1 MNDIFEFRN
10 GLVENYKK
18 FSTSFASPRSTDIA
32 SKVQAAYDEGRFWPD
47 PLIQINP
54 NYRKGAFI
62 DELARQGNV
71 EPETAQIFQTGKQE
85 EPPCH
90 RYFEFAEDLER
101 RAKGHP
107 NFQYIITTT
116 EPPPE
121 RFRKEPYLRLQL
133 DASRPEDRFLKCNL

>member
-32 SKVQAAYDEGRFWPD
+32 SKVQAAYDDEGRFLPD

-71 EPETAQIFQTGKQE
+71 EPETAQIFQTDKQE
-85 EPPCH
+85 DPPCPKPIQLYCH
-90 RYFEFAEDLER
+90 QTAALTMVGICPSSR
-101 RAKGHP
+101 RRRRP
-107 NFQYIITTT
+107 N
-116 EPPPE
+116 
-121 RFRKEPYLRLQL
+121 
-133 DASRPEDRFLKCNL
+133 

>member
-62 DELARQGNV
+62 DELAKILREEERQQSEVAIWRQANCLKRRL
-71 EPETAQIFQTGKQE
+71 PATSLPI
-85 EPPCH
+85 PPYPH
-90 RYFEFAEDLER
+90 
-101 RAKGHP
+101 KVWSG
-107 NFQYIITTT
+107 
-116 EPPPE
+116 
-121 RFRKEPYLRLQL
+121 
-133 DASRPEDRFLKCNL
+133 